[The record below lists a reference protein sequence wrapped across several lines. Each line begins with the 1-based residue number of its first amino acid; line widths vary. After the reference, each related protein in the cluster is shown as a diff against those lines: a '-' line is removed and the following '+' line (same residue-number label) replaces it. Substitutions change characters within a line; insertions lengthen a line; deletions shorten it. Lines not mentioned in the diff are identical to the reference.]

1 MTGCCFGSRQRL
13 VVFGVVFWVRLSY
26 AFEWSVSVDSCLER
40 ANGSLPSFLQLK
52 CHSRCVCLLCLV
64 TTMCAVCAGRCA
76 IPAVCM
82 QHLLLTSQLSWLLWD
97 GCYARRVHVP
107 CGRSY
112 ERPARV
118 CAAMAG
124 LGPGCLVSDIAKV
137 WKGPSSSWGLAAC
150 TDSPAPACCVFF
162 PCGHGHHRG
171 WTC

>member
-1 MTGCCFGSRQRL
+1 MVMGCCADDTGCCFGSRQRL

-40 ANGSLPSFLQLK
+40 VIGSLPSILQVK

-64 TTMCAVCAGRCA
+64 TIMCAVCAGRCA

-82 QHLLLTSQLSWLLWD
+82 QRLLLTSQLSWLLWD
-97 GCYARRVHVP
+97 GCYVRRVHVP
-107 CGRSY
+107 CGHSY

-124 LGPGCLVSDIAKV
+124 LGPQLPGVRHRQ
-137 WKGPSSSWGLAAC
+137 GLEG
-150 TDSPAPACCVFF
+150 TIQQLGTGSVY
-162 PCGHGHHRG
+162 
-171 WTC
+171 